1 MLNRNTFPQTSVETG
16 ARLLLAV
23 VSPLQGIL
31 DSPGVTHEF
40 CNRQAV
46 NVLKKDGLDSCA
58 AFFTRYLQQL
68 NAGVYWADSGW
79 KNTGHYFEPVT
90 AKGLWKFK
98 SAMEE
103 FRIYYQQAL
112 QWMDKQNPGRAVF
125 FLGAAVHLLQD
136 LCVPHHARAKLFGGH
151 KEYEQWAE
159 EHHADY
165 ATAANGRYEELR
177 NPQLGLLGNALIAA
191 DLWGWVNETANAGSY
206 HRATAVLLPL
216 AQTSTAGLL
225 HRFFEVSGVK
235 NLSSGS
241 TGCGPGWLLR
251 QS

>member
-1 MLNRNTFPQTSVETG
+1 MLNGSTFPQTSVEIG
-16 ARLLLAV
+16 AKLLLTV

-46 NVLKKDGLDSCA
+46 TILTEDGLERCA
-58 AFFTRYLQQL
+58 AFFNCYLQQL

-79 KNTGHYFEPVT
+79 KNISHYFEPVT

-125 FLGAAVHLLQD
+125 FLGAAAHLLQD
-136 LCVPHHARAKLFGGH
+136 LCVPHHARSKLFGGH
-151 KEYEQWAE
+151 KDYEQWAE
-159 EHHADY
+159 KHHADY
-165 ATAANGRYEELR
+165 AITMNGRYEELQ
-177 NPQLGLLGNALIAA
+177 NPQLGLLKNALIAA
-191 DLWGWVNETANAGSY
+191 DLWEWVNETATGDSY
-206 HRATAVLLPL
+206 HRATAILLPL
-216 AQTSTAGLL
+216 AQASTAGLL
-225 HRFFEVSGVK
+225 HKFFEASGARSF
-235 NLSSGS
+235 LPRS
-241 TGCGPGWLLR
+241 TG
-251 QS
+251 